1 MIQDIMDVF
10 QKISYSEKS
19 YLLSLYD
26 VIYHLFFV
34 VIYFLSTE
42 DSNNISSYVL
52 IMISRASKLLPLH
65 SRSVRSNILTIHPR
79 FRFSDKDERFVQG
92 VECSFD
98 S

>member
-1 MIQDIMDVF
+1 MCS
-10 QKISYSEKS
+10 KKS
-19 YLLSLYD
+19 HTWKSPIYYPRMMLFITYFCGNLL
-26 VIYHLFFV
+26 F
-34 VIYFLSTE
+34 STE

-52 IMISRASKLLPLH
+52 IMISRVSKLLPLH
-65 SRSVRSNILTIHPR
+65 FHSVRSNTLTIHPR